1 MPTLTYLLFA
11 YGITFGIQNKAPFL
25 RGKVDLLDALVK
37 CTYCVGF
44 HAGWMAWIFYWT
56 VENPS
61 LGVGDLV
68 IARNIVLSVLTWGLS
83 SAAFSY
89 GIDTAIRWFE
99 YRAK

>member
-1 MPTLTYLLFA
+1 MPTLVYLLFA

-25 RGKVDLLDALVK
+25 RGKIDFLDALVK

-44 HAGWMAWIFYWT
+44 HAGWLAWITYWLL
-56 VENPS
+56 ENPN
-61 LGVGDLV
+61 LGVGWAATTGNV
-68 IARNIVLSVLTWGLS
+68 VLSVLIWGLS